1 MLTAFCLVGALLT
14 GRADAEQQ
22 PHRASLATLCR
33 LLSKVCLT
41 PEDRGT
47 GASSSVGSHSG

>member
-1 MLTAFCLVGALLT
+1 MLTAFCLVGALLA